1 MLLKPKND
9 ELDSFRG
16 VLNGLILSAIL
27 WGMIIGSIWYL
38 SH

>member
-1 MLLKPKND
+1 MLLKHKND

-16 VLNGLILSAIL
+16 VLNGLILS
-27 WGMIIGSIWYL
+27 SIWYL